1 MLTAKELLEA
11 CQEQITKGNG
21 DKQIIIWTGS
31 KYEPLE
37 KLFFDQTGLLLSV
50 KPGDMHKDFLL
61 NSIILG

>member
-1 MLTAKELLEA
+1 MITARELLKA

-21 DKQIIIWTGS
+21 DKQIIVWTGS

-37 KLFFDQTGLLLSV
+37 KLFFDQTEALLSV
-50 KPGDMHKDFLL
+50 KPADMPEDFLV